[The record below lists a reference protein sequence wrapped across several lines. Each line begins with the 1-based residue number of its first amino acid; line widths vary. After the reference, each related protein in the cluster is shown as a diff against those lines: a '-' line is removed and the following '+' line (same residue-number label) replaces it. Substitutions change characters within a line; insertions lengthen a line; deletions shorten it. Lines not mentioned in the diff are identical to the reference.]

1 MKTNWLIVVLL
12 GAMLVFLSCEKQESL
27 APEMLED
34 ESGFG
39 SPGVLT
45 KSTVTPVTG
54 EFDFSHYT
62 ITNWGNSWVSG
73 GILHIRDQIYESP
86 VTGDLAGTVTVVLNA
101 NLHLSTF
108 TGPLFGEFR
117 FDGACNVCTPHAGKI
132 VSQGS
137 GGFQGMKLQ
146 GNTQQITPPPVNPTD
161 PVIVEYSASILAH

>member
-117 FDGACNVCTPHAGKI
+117 FDGACNVCTPQGLSGSFEGSFSGESTGGVLAGKI
-132 VSQGS
+132 VSRGT
-137 GGFQGMKLQ
+137 L
-146 GNTQQITPPPVNPTD
+146 NR
-161 PVIVEYSASILAH
+161 